1 MMIVPRS
8 QRVLN
13 VKYIFRKKCIFRE
26 GKKKKNYNNSSNLTG
41 DIHCTICKE
50 DALLRTSA
58 DCLFIW
64 HIKMKEGSLPS
75 GAWPLHYRILLL
87 RSLKLLFQTQSNKI
101 CSYLIMEVEKL
112 I

>member
-1 MMIVPRS
+1 MS
-8 QRVLN
+8 S
-13 VKYIFRKKCIFRE
+13 
-26 GKKKKNYNNSSNLTG
+26 NNSSNLTG
-41 DIHCTICKE
+41 DIHCTIAKEE

-87 RSLKLLFQTQSNKI
+87 RSLKLLFQVQYDKI
-101 CSYLIMEVEKL
+101 CSYLIMGLEKL